1 MVGIALQNAHH
12 GLSTY
17 EVVLLLQTD
26 AQRGLSDH
34 EAERRL
40 QGFGPNLLP
49 EAKTSGP
56 LVRFARQ
63 FNHPLIYV
71 LLGAGM
77 VTLALGELVD
87 ASVIFGV
94 VLMNAGVGFA
104 QESRAEAAL
113 DALRAMVQTS
123 AKVRRDG
130 HVMALPSEQLVPGDL
145 VLIEA
150 GDKVPADLRL
160 LAIGEL

>member
-49 EAKTSGP
+49 EAKRGPGHWFGSPASSTIRSSTSC
-56 LVRFARQ
+56 
-63 FNHPLIYV
+63 
-71 LLGAGM
+71 
-77 VTLALGELVD
+77 
-87 ASVIFGV
+87 
-94 VLMNAGVGFA
+94 
-104 QESRAEAAL
+104 
-113 DALRAMVQTS
+113 S
-123 AKVRRDG
+123 A
-130 HVMALPSEQLVPGDL
+130 PGW
-145 VLIEA
+145 
-150 GDKVPADLRL
+150 
-160 LAIGEL
+160 